1 MLQHE
6 SVVAELQRQRGERG
20 GRAAQRL
27 QRRDLRSDVDV
38 HADKLQVLHV
48 AAGAINPARLLQ
60 RHAELVRL
68 EAGGDVRVAL
78 RIDVRIDAHG
88 DARRRSLRTRDRCDT
103 IELAGRFGV
112 DGADALRDRVLE
124 LVACLAD
131 AREDDV
137 TRREAGAL
145 DRKSTRLNSSHRT

>member
-1 MLQHE
+1 MIGLP
-6 SVVAELQRQRGERG
+6 SYAIPRPPPRSTCSSTTPSSRRPTPRA

-38 HADKLQVLHV
+38 HADNLQVLHV

-88 DARRRSLRTRDRCDT
+88 DARRRSLRTRDR
-103 IELAGRFGV
+103 
-112 DGADALRDRVLE
+112 RD
-124 LVACLAD
+124 
-131 AREDDV
+131 
-137 TRREAGAL
+137 
-145 DRKSTRLNSSHRT
+145 